1 MFCCTRGRGNT
12 NFSCFGPTVG
22 AGATTLA
29 FILFVEG
36 NLSWHASG
44 FVKTLTHH
52 KDGTRLSAREKL
64 ILFVLAD
71 SHNETRGNCAWLGIE
86 KAAHDALTSRSR
98 FLELLKRLEEN
109 KPHKA
114 IVGRNAFAHEA
125 GIHQDGMIKDPST
138 YEIIAPHSVGAPRNS
153 LVLGKHSG
161 RNALRVRYEKLG
173 FTFERAQLDDVYR
186 RFVALAGTRSRPS
199 RMDIYSSWFAKC
211 LAGLR
216 PSRIVLARR
225 RLHGWLQ

>member
-98 FLELLKRLEEN
+98 FLELLKRLEEKGTISIERREGKSSLYRFPDLPVRESDPPTRQN
-109 KPHKA
+109 STTPVRLQDPTRPIAVGPKPLEPLRTDIQPRYARPVIEMATEA
-114 IVGRNAFAHEA
+114 IRESQRTGEDSDAILERLRSA
-125 GIHQDGMIKDPST
+125 
-138 YEIIAPHSVGAPRNS
+138 S
-153 LVLGKHSG
+153 LV
-161 RNALRVRYEKLG
+161 
-173 FTFERAQLDDVYR
+173 
-186 RFVALAGTRSRPS
+186 
-199 RMDIYSSWFAKC
+199 
-211 LAGLR
+211 
-216 PSRIVLARR
+216 
-225 RLHGWLQ
+225 